1 MIIYEGMWCFL
12 VCLFV
17 CLYFETSHD
26 QADAHP
32 KAFLYPG
39 FNPIRNTHVCHR
51 LQPHLYPGLIV
62 IRLGRDVE
70 PDCDISQRM
79 SSSTPLSEPEIIDEL
94 RLLTVKDE
102 HI

>member
-1 MIIYEGMWCFL
+1 MFYVYISKALTTKRMLTLGFL
-12 VCLFV
+12 VPEFH
-17 CLYFETSHD
+17 S
-26 QADAHP
+26 
-32 KAFLYPG
+32 
-39 FNPIRNTHVCHR
+39 IRKTHVCHR
-51 LQPHLYPGLIV
+51 LQPHLYPGLIE

-94 RLLTVKDE
+94 RLLTVKGE